1 MTYMKKT
8 KEELIELL
16 QEAEQRGID
25 TFHELLEVR
34 GKLNAKV
41 DSMGGNKPWKL
52 VALSGSVCGFVGFV
66 LGVMV

>member
-41 DSMGGNKPWKL
+41 DSMGDNEPWML
-52 VALSGSVCGFVGFV
+52 AGVALAI
-66 LGVMV
+66 GVAIGVAFF

>member
-1 MTYMKKT
+1 MTYMQKT

-16 QEAEQRGID
+16 QEVEQRGID

-41 DSMGGNKPWKL
+41 DSMGDNKPWKL
-52 VALSGSVCGFVGFV
+52 AGAALAIGVAIGAAFF
-66 LGVMV
+66 

>member
-41 DSMGGNKPWKL
+41 DSMGDNKPWML
-52 VALSGSVCGFVGFV
+52 AGVALAI
-66 LGVMV
+66 GVAIGAAFF